1 MTNRGTAYIIYF
13 DTPDA
18 ESAIAHMHEAQVDG
32 AVISVSIVLPRRK
45 FSRSPPPARRG
56 AQLFDRFENRG
67 PSGGYRG
74 GPPPP
79 SFGGLEAVGIV
90 RRYLGE
96 PVHRE
101 GHIGQEAHE
110 IAILIL
116 TDRGHTLGQDPGHD
130 LYQLGLVVEPLC
142 AGTEGRYGEIHL
154 RRHQEE
160 GGGEEVLAIQVF
172 QATVIGV
179 AAEVGPGMEGE
190 GDEPF
195 YSREDVGLSH
205 I

>member
-1 MTNRGTAYIIYF
+1 MYQLSFR
-13 DTPDA
+13 DA
-18 ESAIAHMHEAQVDG
+18 N
-32 AVISVSIVLPRRK
+32 
-45 FSRSPPPARRG
+45 SPGRLLRRG
-56 AQLFDRFENRG
+56 GERSSSTVSKTVGLRG
-67 PSGGYRG
+67 LIAVALLPHRL
-74 GPPPP
+74 
-79 SFGGLEAVGIV
+79 GGLEAVGIV

-116 TDRGHTLGQDPGHD
+116 TDRDHTLGQDPGHD
-130 LYQLGLVVEPLC
+130 RYQLGLGVEPLC

-160 GGGEEVLAIQVF
+160 GGGEEVLATQVF
-172 QATVIGV
+172 QATVIEV

-190 GDEPF
+190 GDELF
-195 YSREDVGLSH
+195 YSREDVGVSY

>member
-1 MTNRGTAYIIYF
+1 MYQLSFRDANS
-13 DTPDA
+13 PDRP
-18 ESAIAHMHEAQVDG
+18 
-32 AVISVSIVLPRRK
+32 L
-45 FSRSPPPARRG
+45 RRG
-56 AQLFDRFENRG
+56 GERSSSTVSKTVVPRG
-67 PSGGYRG
+67 FIAVALLLHRL
-74 GPPPP
+74 
-79 SFGGLEAVGIV
+79 GGLEAGGIV
-90 RRYLGE
+90 HRYLGE

-116 TDRGHTLGQDPGHD
+116 TDQDHILGQDPGHD
-130 LYQLGLVVEPLC
+130 RYQLGLVVEPLC
-142 AGTEGRYGEIHL
+142 AGTEGRYGEIHP

-160 GGGEEVLAIQVF
+160 GGGEEVLATQVF

-179 AAEVGPGMEGE
+179 AAEVGPGMEGG

-195 YSREDVGLSH
+195 YSREDVGVSY